1 MLHHHQLVTSV
12 PREDVAELQQM
23 MVKARQELLDAYM
36 MPETLIECS
45 VAPTS
50 HQLFQFATRS
60 PDQRLWQ

>member
-1 MLHHHQLVTSV
+1 MLHHHLLVTSMY
-12 PREDVAELQQM
+12 RVAELQQITEQGSRH
-23 MVKARQELLDAYM
+23 VSARGYT
-36 MPETLIECS
+36 MPKIKTEHL